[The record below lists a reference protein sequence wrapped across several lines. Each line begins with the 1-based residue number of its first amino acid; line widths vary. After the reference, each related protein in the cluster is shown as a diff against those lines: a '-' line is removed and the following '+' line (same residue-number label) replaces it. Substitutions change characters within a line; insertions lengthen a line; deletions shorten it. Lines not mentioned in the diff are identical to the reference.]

1 MKNKN
6 TYRCI
11 GQKNEKN
18 GTGKN
23 LRKNKGE
30 IMRIRKARD
39 ADIDVLLVLSEQLGH
54 PAAREDFQKQFSV
67 LSQNDDHII
76 LVAETK
82 DQGVIGWVHVLF
94 RLLLYS
100 EPMAEIGGLV
110 VDEKNR
116 GKGIGRLLMTAAE
129 KWAKSKDISIIVV
142 RSNVIRQE
150 AHEFYPKVGYAHVKT
165 HHVYKKKI

>member
-1 MKNKN
+1 MIQGHIKV
-6 TYRCI
+6 
-11 GQKNEKN
+11 
-18 GTGKN
+18 
-23 LRKNKGE
+23 
-30 IMRIRKARD
+30 RKAKD

-54 PAAREDFQKQFSV
+54 PAAREDFQKQFSS
-67 LSQNDDHII
+67 LSKNDDHII
-76 LVAETK
+76 FVAETK
-82 DQGVIGWVHVLF
+82 DQVVIGWVHVLI

-116 GKGIGRLLMTAAE
+116 GKGIGRVLLAAAE
-129 KWAKSKDISIIVV
+129 KWAKSKDISTIVV

-165 HHVYKKKI
+165 HHVYKKKV

>member
-1 MKNKN
+1 
-6 TYRCI
+6 
-11 GQKNEKN
+11 
-18 GTGKN
+18 
-23 LRKNKGE
+23 
-30 IMRIRKARD
+30 MRIRKARD
-39 ADIDVLLVLSEQLGH
+39 SDIDVLLELSDQLGH
-54 PAAREDFQKQFSV
+54 PATREDFQKQFSV

-82 DQGVIGWVHVLF
+82 DQGVIGWVHALI
-94 RLLLYS
+94 RLLLFS
-100 EPMAEIGGLV
+100 EPRAEIGGLV

-116 GKGIGRLLMTAAE
+116 GKGIGRLLLAAAE

-150 AHEFYPKVGYAHVKT
+150 AQEFYPNVGYTHVNS